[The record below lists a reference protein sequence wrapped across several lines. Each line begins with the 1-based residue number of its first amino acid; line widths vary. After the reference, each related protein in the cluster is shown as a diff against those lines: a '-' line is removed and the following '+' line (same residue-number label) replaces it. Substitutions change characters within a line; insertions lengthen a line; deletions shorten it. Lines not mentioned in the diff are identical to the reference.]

1 MKPQNLTILALV
13 LLSSVSAILSTLL
26 NIPGWILAV
35 PIILLLLHFKDK
47 EAQDHWVKTTLL
59 WGINLGLL
67 LLLCYHIFTIIVNNI
82 INLPDWDFL
91 AFWLGGK
98 AAVSGLNLYDANVLK
113 SLVISFNLNE
123 YIGEGFTHAF
133 LCCGFPYPPPSILLF
148 IPLGWFEPRLALIFW
163 YGVNILV
170 LIVTIILLWE
180 RFFKHHKILGLLTV
194 TSLTLTIFGVK
205 SNLLFAQTN
214 FMVLLT
220 ILMYWR
226 NQSKLIG
233 GGWLGLGILIKP
245 FVALLLVYVVA
256 RRQWRIVASAF
267 GVLIG
272 LTLVTLLIIGVKP
285 FHTYLTDAPYSA
297 LPFEVYIEPI
307 NGSLLANILRLTNYT
322 PSGGSPI
329 FHPLHITIGLLLGL
343 TTLWVCLRVNQ
354 KNEQWA
360 FMSMLMLS
368 LIIYPGSLLHSSVI
382 NIIPIL
388 FLWGNRHK
396 VETGHWWLLG
406 LITVEYMLLH
416 NQYMFIANMLLWIV
430 FTGISLS
437 LIHPQQ
443 LAKLKALSRGQLT
456 QE

>member
-1 MKPQNLTILALV
+1 MKRKNITTLIVILFWGFLAV
-13 LLSSVSAILSTLL
+13 FSTLL

-35 PIILLLLHFKDK
+35 PIILLLLHFK
-47 EAQDHWVKTTLL
+47 ERTSQYNWSQATLL

-67 LLLCYHIFTIIVNNI
+67 MLLFYHLFTIVINNI
-82 INLPDWDFL
+82 KKLPDWDFL

-113 SLVISFNLNE
+113 SLVISFDLTN
-123 YIGEGFTHAF
+123 YIGEGFTRSF

-148 IPLGWFEPRLALIFW
+148 IPLGWFEPREALLLW
-163 YGVNILV
+163 YTVNILI
-170 LIVTIILLWE
+170 LILTITLLWQI
-180 RFFKHHKILGLLTV
+180 FLKHHKILGLLVT
-194 TSLTLTIFGVK
+194 TSLILTIFGVK

-214 FMVLLT
+214 FIVLLT

-226 NQSKLIG
+226 NQSKIIG
-233 GGWLGLGILIKP
+233 GVWLGLGILIKP
-245 FVALLLVYVVA
+245 FVTLLLVYVIA
-256 RRQWRIVASAF
+256 RRQWRVLVSAF
-267 GVLIG
+267 AVLIG
-272 LTLVTLLIIGVKP
+272 LTALTLVIIGVKP

-329 FHPLHITIGLLLGL
+329 FHPLHIALGLLLGL
-343 TTLWVCLRVNQ
+343 TTLWVCLNINQ
-354 KNEQWA
+354 KHEQWS
-360 FMSMLMLS
+360 FMSMLMFS

-388 FLWGNRHK
+388 FLWGNREK
-396 VETGHWWLLG
+396 VENGHWWLLG
-406 LITVEYMLLH
+406 LITMEYMLLH

-430 FTGISLS
+430 LTGINLS

-443 LAKLKALSRGQLT
+443 FSKLKALINQS
-456 QE
+456 